1 LCTTAI
7 TGTVNSRDKCVTDTC
22 HQRWHV
28 STDLKR
34 EAAFRN
40 IQVKALQVDKKAS
53 RKRIIEE
60 SEIYYTPTAP
70 AAALAAATA
79 PPTTADST
87 AARIISVQIDLEK
100 KDTPVTVKNKNGHVM
115 TWVRVPNSS
124 SLETCK
130 KQHQRSNFIPNL
142 LHAISDKDTEEE
154 AAFWLFMSM
163 AKKHSKGFERA
174 AKCLG
179 YTHLG
184 YIPTAAAAAAATTPS
199 TTSALD
205 PTVADAANNATPSA
219 GKKRKARP

>member
-1 LCTTAI
+1 M
-7 TGTVNSRDKCVTDTC
+7 
-22 HQRWHV
+22 
-28 STDLKR
+28 
-34 EAAFRN
+34 
-40 IQVKALQVDKKAS
+40 
-53 RKRIIEE
+53 
-60 SEIYYTPTAP
+60 
-70 AAALAAATA
+70 
-79 PPTTADST
+79 
-87 AARIISVQIDLEK
+87 
-100 KDTPVTVKNKNGHVM
+100 TVKNKKGHVM

-179 YTHLG
+179 YAHLG
-184 YIPTAAAAAAATTPS
+184 SIPTAAAAAAASAATPS

-205 PTVADAANNATPSA
+205 PTVAAAAATNNATPSA